1 MSDEIPAIGIDLGTT
16 YSCVGVWRNNK
27 VDIIPNSD
35 GGRTTPSVVSFT
47 KTERLIGETA
57 KNNIK
62 NYKNTVYDAK
72 RMIGRK
78 YNDPEIQRDMKIW
91 PFEVVPDPN
100 SDRPMVKVEY
110 LGETK
115 TFLPEE
121 ISSMILQ
128 RLVSEANDY
137 LGKTVKDAIITVPAY
152 FNNNQRQATKIAGQI
167 AGINVLRMINEPT
180 AAAIAYGLDNKKNDE
195 QNILIFDL
203 GGGTFDVSILNFEG
217 SLLEVR
223 ATRGDTHLGGEDFD
237 DRLIHYCIDEFKN
250 DTGNDISKNEKA
262 KRRLKVACEKAK
274 KNLSSAQETM
284 IDIDALAE
292 GEDFNIKINRPK
304 FEDLCRDLFEKCI
317 PPITEALK
325 DAELKKEDI
334 NEIVMVGGSSRI
346 PKVIEI
352 VKAYFNGKEVNKS
365 IHPDEAVAYGAA
377 IQAAIANNVQ
387 DDGLEKLVLLDVTP
401 LSLGVE
407 LKGGEMDVLINR
419 NTTIPCKKSTTYQNV
434 RDNQPQVRIK
444 VFQGE
449 RKFVKDNHFLGEFI
463 MKIPPKKRGEVKIEV
478 TFEEDINGILVVSA
492 KELSSKNVE
501 KIKIDQDKN
510 VLSQEEIAR
519 LMKEAERFKKQDEE
533 KALDN
538 KSKIDLENYAIKVKN
553 DPKKKKKAEEILS
566 WIRKNQ
572 DEKKS
577 VYEQKKKELEN
588 A

>member
-1 MSDEIPAIGIDLGTT
+1 
-16 YSCVGVWRNNK
+16 
-27 VDIIPNSD
+27 
-35 GGRTTPSVVSFT
+35 
-47 KTERLIGETA
+47 
-57 KNNIK
+57 
-62 NYKNTVYDAK
+62 
-72 RMIGRK
+72 
-78 YNDPEIQRDMKIW
+78 
-91 PFEVVPDPN
+91 
-100 SDRPMVKVEY
+100 MVKVEY

-284 IDIDALAE
+284 IDIDSLAE

-317 PPITEALK
+317 PPITDALK
-325 DAELKKEDI
+325 DADLNKEDI

-352 VKAYFNGKEVNKS
+352 VKAFFNGKEVNKS

-449 RKFVKDNHFLGEFI
+449 RKFVKDNQFLGEFI

>member
-35 GGRTTPSVVSFT
+35 GGRTTPSVVGFT
-47 KTERLIGETA
+47 NTERLIGEAA
-57 KNNIK
+57 KIYIK
-62 NYKNTVYDAK
+62 NYKNTVYDSK

-100 SDRPMVKVEY
+100 SDRPMIKVEY

-128 RLVSEANDY
+128 RLVSEANNY

-250 DTGNDISKNEKA
+250 DTGNDISKNERA
-262 KRRLKVACEKAK
+262 KRRLKIACEKAK
-274 KNLSSAQETM
+274 KTLSSAQETM
-284 IDIDALAE
+284 IDIDSLAE
-292 GEDFNIKINRPK
+292 GEDFNIKITRPK

-317 PPITEALK
+317 PPITDALK
-325 DAELKKEDI
+325 DADLNKEDI

-401 LSLGVE
+401 LSLGIE
-407 LKGGEMDVLINR
+407 LKGGEMDVLIKR

-449 RKFVKDNHFLGEFI
+449 RKFVKDNQFLGEFI

-510 VLSQEEIAR
+510 VLSEEEIAR

-553 DPKKKKKAEEILS
+553 DPKKKKKS
-566 WIRKNQ
+566 
-572 DEKKS
+572 
-577 VYEQKKKELEN
+577 
-588 A
+588 

>member
-1 MSDEIPAIGIDLGTT
+1 MSEEIPAIGIDLGTT

-35 GGRTTPSVVSFT
+35 GGRTTPSVVGFT
-47 KTERLIGETA
+47 KTERLIGEAA
-57 KNNIK
+57 KIYIK
-62 NYKNTVYDAK
+62 NYKNTVYDSK

-223 ATRGDTHLGGEDFD
+223 STRGDTHLGGEDFD

-250 DTGNDISKNEKA
+250 DTGNDISKNERA
-262 KRRLKVACEKAK
+262 KRRLKIACEKAK
-274 KNLSSAQETM
+274 KTLSSAQETM
-284 IDIDALAE
+284 IDIDSLAE

-317 PPITEALK
+317 PPITDALK
-325 DAELKKEDI
+325 DADLNKEDI

-449 RKFVKDNHFLGEFI
+449 RKFVKDNQFLGEFI

-510 VLSQEEIAR
+510 VLSEEEIAR

>member
-35 GGRTTPSVVSFT
+35 GGRTTPSVVGFT
-47 KTERLIGETA
+47 NTERLIGEAA
-57 KNNIK
+57 KIYIK
-62 NYKNTVYDAK
+62 NYKNTVYDSK

-250 DTGNDISKNEKA
+250 DTGNDISKNERA
-262 KRRLKVACEKAK
+262 KRRLKIACEKAK

-284 IDIDALAE
+284 IDIDSLAE

-317 PPITEALK
+317 PPITDALK
-325 DAELKKEDI
+325 DADLNKEDI

-401 LSLGVE
+401 LSLGIE
-407 LKGGEMDVLINR
+407 LKGGEMDVLIKR

-449 RKFVKDNHFLGEFI
+449 RKFVKDNQFLGEFI

-510 VLSQEEIAR
+510 VLSEEEIAR

>member
-27 VDIIPNSD
+27 VEIIPNSD
-35 GGRTTPSVVSFT
+35 GGRTTPSVVGFT
-47 KTERLIGETA
+47 NTERLIGEAA
-57 KNNIK
+57 KIYIK
-62 NYKNTVYDAK
+62 NYKNTVYDSK

-91 PFEVVPDPN
+91 PFEVLPDPN

-223 ATRGDTHLGGEDFD
+223 STRGDTHLGGEDFD

-317 PPITEALK
+317 PPITDALK
-325 DAELKKEDI
+325 DADLNKEDI

-419 NTTIPCKKSTTYQNV
+419 NTTIPCKKSTKYQNV

-449 RKFVKDNHFLGEFI
+449 RKFVKDNQFLGEFI
-463 MKIPPKKRGEVKIEV
+463 MKIPPKKKGEVKIEV

-510 VLSQEEIAR
+510 VLSEEEIAR

>member
-47 KTERLIGETA
+47 NTERLIGEAA
-57 KNNIK
+57 KNCIK
-62 NYKNTVYDAK
+62 NYKNTVYDSK

-91 PFEVVPDPN
+91 PFEVLPDPN

-284 IDIDALAE
+284 IDIDSLAE

-317 PPITEALK
+317 PPITDALK
-325 DAELKKEDI
+325 DADLNKEDI

-449 RKFVKDNHFLGEFI
+449 RKFVKDNQFLGEFI

>member
-1 MSDEIPAIGIDLGTT
+1 MSDETPAIGIDLGTT

-27 VDIIPNSD
+27 VEIIPNSD

-47 KTERLIGETA
+47 KSERLIGEAA

-110 LGETK
+110 LEDIK

-121 ISSMILQ
+121 ISAMILQ

-167 AGINVLRMINEPT
+167 AGINVIRMINEPT
-180 AAAIAYGLDNKKNDE
+180 AAAIAYGLDNKKHDE

-203 GGGTFDVSILNFEG
+203 GGGTFDVSILNVDG
-217 SLLEVR
+217 TLLEVR

-250 DTGNDISKNEKA
+250 DTGNDISKNERA

-292 GEDFNIKINRPK
+292 GEDFNIKINRLK

-317 PPITEALK
+317 PPITDALR
-325 DAELKKEDI
+325 DAELTKEDI

-346 PKVIEI
+346 PKVIEM
-352 VKAYFNGKEVNKS
+352 VKEYFNRKEVNKS

-377 IQAAIANNVQ
+377 IQAAITINAQ
-387 DDGLEKLVLLDVTP
+387 DDGLERLVLLDVTP

-407 LKGGEMDVLINR
+407 IKGGEMDVLIKR

-434 RDNQPQVRIK
+434 RDNQTQVRIK

-449 RKFVKDNHFLGEFI
+449 RKFVKDNNFLGEFI
-463 MKIPPKKRGEVKIEV
+463 MKIPPKKKGQVKIEV

-501 KIKIDQDKN
+501 KIKIDKDRN

-519 LMKEAERFKKQDEE
+519 LTKEAERFKKRDEE

-553 DPKKKKKAEEILS
+553 DPKKKTKAEEILS

-577 VYEQKKKELEN
+577 VYEQKKKELEK

>member
-27 VDIIPNSD
+27 VEIIPNSD
-35 GGRTTPSVVSFT
+35 GGRTTPSVVGFT
-47 KTERLIGETA
+47 NTERLIGEAA
-57 KNNIK
+57 KIYIK
-62 NYKNTVYDAK
+62 NYKNTVYDSK

-91 PFEVVPDPN
+91 PFEVLPDPN

-223 ATRGDTHLGGEDFD
+223 STRGDTHLGGEDFD

-317 PPITEALK
+317 PPITDALK
-325 DAELKKEDI
+325 DADLNKEDI

-419 NTTIPCKKSTTYQNV
+419 NTTIPCKKSTKYQNV

-449 RKFVKDNHFLGEFI
+449 RKFVKDNQFLGEFI
-463 MKIPPKKRGEVKIEV
+463 MKIPPKKKGEVKIEV

>member
-1 MSDEIPAIGIDLGTT
+1 MSEEIPAIGIDLGTT

-27 VDIIPNSD
+27 VEIIPNSD

-91 PFEVVPDPN
+91 PFEVLPDPN

-284 IDIDALAE
+284 IDIDSLAE

-419 NTTIPCKKSTTYQNV
+419 NTTIPCKKSTKYQNV

-449 RKFVKDNHFLGEFI
+449 RKFVKDNQFLGEFI
-463 MKIPPKKRGEVKIEV
+463 MKIPPKKKGEVKIEV

>member
-1 MSDEIPAIGIDLGTT
+1 MSEEIPAIGIDLGTT

-27 VDIIPNSD
+27 VEIIPNSD

-47 KTERLIGETA
+47 NTERLIGEAA
-57 KNNIK
+57 KIYIK
-62 NYKNTVYDAK
+62 NYKNTVYDSK

-250 DTGNDISKNEKA
+250 DTGNDISKNERA
-262 KRRLKVACEKAK
+262 KRRLKIACEKAK
-274 KNLSSAQETM
+274 KTLSSAQETM
-284 IDIDALAE
+284 IDIDSLAE

-317 PPITEALK
+317 PPITDALK

-401 LSLGVE
+401 LSLGIE
-407 LKGGEMDVLINR
+407 LKGGEMDVLIKR

-463 MKIPPKKRGEVKIEV
+463 MKIPPKKKGEVKIEV

>member
-1 MSDEIPAIGIDLGTT
+1 MSEEIPAIGIDLGTT

-27 VDIIPNSD
+27 VEIIPNSD
-35 GGRTTPSVVSFT
+35 GGRTTPSVVGFT
-47 KTERLIGETA
+47 NTERLIGEAA
-57 KNNIK
+57 KIYIK
-62 NYKNTVYDAK
+62 NYKNTVYDSK

-250 DTGNDISKNEKA
+250 DTGNDISKNERA
-262 KRRLKVACEKAK
+262 KRRLKIACEKAK
-274 KNLSSAQETM
+274 KNLSSAIETM
-284 IDIDALAE
+284 IDIDSLAE
-292 GEDFNIKINRPK
+292 GEDFNIKITRPK

-317 PPITEALK
+317 PPITDALK
-325 DAELKKEDI
+325 DADLNKEDI

-449 RKFVKDNHFLGEFI
+449 RKFVKDNQFLGEFI

-510 VLSQEEIAR
+510 VLSEEEIAR

>member
-1 MSDEIPAIGIDLGTT
+1 MSEEIPAIGIDLGTT

-27 VDIIPNSD
+27 VEIIPNSD

-91 PFEVVPDPN
+91 PFEVLPDPN

-237 DRLIHYCIDEFKN
+237 DRLIKFCIEEFKN
-250 DTGNDISKNEKA
+250 ETEIDLNKNEKA

-407 LKGGEMDVLINR
+407 LKGGEMDVLIKR

-463 MKIPPKKRGEVKIEV
+463 MKIPPKKKGEVKIEV

-538 KSKIDLENYAIKVKN
+538 KAKIDLENYARKMKN
-553 DPKKKKKAEEILS
+553 DSKKKQKAEEILS
-566 WIRKNQ
+566 WIRGHQ

-577 VYEQKKKELEN
+577 VYEAKKKELDK

>member
-27 VDIIPNSD
+27 VEIIPNSD

-47 KTERLIGETA
+47 NTERLIGEAA
-57 KNNIK
+57 KNCIK

-250 DTGNDISKNEKA
+250 DTGNDISKNERA
-262 KRRLKVACEKAK
+262 KRRLKIACEKAK
-274 KNLSSAQETM
+274 KTLSSAQETM
-284 IDIDALAE
+284 IDIDSLAE

-317 PPITEALK
+317 PPITDALK
-325 DAELKKEDI
+325 DADLNKEDI

-449 RKFVKDNHFLGEFI
+449 RKFVKDNQFLGEFI

-510 VLSQEEIAR
+510 VLSEEEIAR

>member
-1 MSDEIPAIGIDLGTT
+1 MSEEIPAIGIDLGTT

-27 VDIIPNSD
+27 VEIIPNSD

-47 KTERLIGETA
+47 KTERLIGEAA
-57 KNNIK
+57 KNYIK

-91 PFEVVPDPN
+91 PFEVLPDPN

-419 NTTIPCKKSTTYQNV
+419 NTTIPCKKSTKYQNV

-463 MKIPPKKRGEVKIEV
+463 MKIPPKKKGEVKIEV

>member
-1 MSDEIPAIGIDLGTT
+1 MSEEIPVIGIDLGTT

-35 GGRTTPSVVSFT
+35 GGRTTPSVVGFT
-47 KTERLIGETA
+47 NTERLIGEAA
-57 KNNIK
+57 KIYIK
-62 NYKNTVYDAK
+62 NYKNTVYDSK

-100 SDRPMVKVEY
+100 SDRPMIKVEY

-250 DTGNDISKNEKA
+250 DTGNDISKNERA
-262 KRRLKVACEKAK
+262 KRRLKIACEKAK
-274 KNLSSAQETM
+274 KTLSSAQETM
-284 IDIDALAE
+284 IDIDSLAE

-317 PPITEALK
+317 PPITDALK
-325 DAELKKEDI
+325 DADLNKEDI

-449 RKFVKDNHFLGEFI
+449 RKFVKDNQFLGEFI

-510 VLSQEEIAR
+510 VLSEEEIAR

-538 KSKIDLENYAIKVKN
+538 KAKIDLENYARKMKN
-553 DPKKKKKAEEILS
+553 DSKKKKKAEEILS